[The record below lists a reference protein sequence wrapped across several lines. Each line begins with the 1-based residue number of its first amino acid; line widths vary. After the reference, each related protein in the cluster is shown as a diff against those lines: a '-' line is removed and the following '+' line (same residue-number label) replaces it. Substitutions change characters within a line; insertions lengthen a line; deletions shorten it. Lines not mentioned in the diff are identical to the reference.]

1 MENKRI
7 LIVDD
12 ESDICEILRY
22 NLEKAG
28 YSADI
33 SLSAEDALLR
43 GLSSYDLILL
53 DVMMEGI
60 SGFQLAEMMKK
71 NPGTASIP
79 VIFITVKDRE
89 EDIVHGLETGAYDYI
104 RKPFSVKE
112 VVLRV
117 GSVFRKVAN
126 QSERTDTITHGCL
139 SIDTNSKKAFIDG
152 KGVDLTRNEFEILL
166 LLASNPGTVYSR
178 EEILK
183 KVWPEDVIV
192 IGRTVDVNI
201 THLRKKLGD
210 TAGKWVTTRHGYG
223 YCFEIQ

>member
-12 ESDICEILRY
+12 ESDICEILKF

-33 SLSAEDALLR
+33 SSSAEDALLR
-43 GLSSYDLILL
+43 GLSAYDLILL

-71 NPGTASIP
+71 NPGTASVP
-79 VIFITVKDRE
+79 VIFITARDSE
-89 EDIVHGLETGAYDYI
+89 EDVIRGLESGACDYI
-104 RKPFSVKE
+104 RKPFSIRE

-117 GSVFRKVAN
+117 TSVLK
-126 QSERTDTITHGCL
+126 RTSAGTDNTITRGGL
-139 SIDTNSKKAFIDG
+139 RIDVKGKKVSIDGNPIE
-152 KGVDLTRNEFEILL
+152 LTRNEFEILL
-166 LLASNPGTVYSR
+166 LLASNPGTVFSR
-178 EEILK
+178 EDILK

-210 TAGKWVTTRHGYG
+210 SGKYISTRHGYG
-223 YCFEIQ
+223 YRFDIQ

>member
-28 YSADI
+28 YTADI

-71 NPGTASIP
+71 NRFPS
-79 VIFITVKDRE
+79 
-89 EDIVHGLETGAYDYI
+89 
-104 RKPFSVKE
+104 FS
-112 VVLRV
+112 
-117 GSVFRKVAN
+117 
-126 QSERTDTITHGCL
+126 
-139 SIDTNSKKAFIDG
+139 
-152 KGVDLTRNEFEILL
+152 
-166 LLASNPGTVYSR
+166 
-178 EEILK
+178 
-183 KVWPEDVIV
+183 
-192 IGRTVDVNI
+192 
-201 THLRKKLGD
+201 
-210 TAGKWVTTRHGYG
+210 
-223 YCFEIQ
+223 